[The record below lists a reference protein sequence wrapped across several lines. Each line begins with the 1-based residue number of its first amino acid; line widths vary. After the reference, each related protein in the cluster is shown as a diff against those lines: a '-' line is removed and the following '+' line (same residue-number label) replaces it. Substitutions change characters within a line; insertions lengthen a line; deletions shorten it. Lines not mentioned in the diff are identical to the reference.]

1 MTAGG
6 VLHPCGDI
14 KTADRHTVMLVF
26 YRAGTYG
33 NIGEKVCE
41 IPPVFGV
48 EHLVSGS
55 QAGLFDVADMKLSD
69 GDKTF

>member
-1 MTAGG
+1 MAAGG
-6 VLHPCGDI
+6 VLHPGRDI
-14 KTADRHTVMLVF
+14 KAADGHTVMLVF
-26 YRAGTYG
+26 YGAGAYG
-33 NIGEKVCE
+33 NIREKVCK

-55 QAGLFDVADMKLSD
+55 QAGFFDVADMKFSD